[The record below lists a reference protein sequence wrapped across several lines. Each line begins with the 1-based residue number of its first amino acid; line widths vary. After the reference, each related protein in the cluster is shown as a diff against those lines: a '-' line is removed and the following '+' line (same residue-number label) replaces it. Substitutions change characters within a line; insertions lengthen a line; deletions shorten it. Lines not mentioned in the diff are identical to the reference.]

1 MVEFIA
7 RWVVSA
13 VSLIITVRL
22 GIMLHLGMSLSE
34 NFWGVMLAAA
44 LFALVNCSIGF
55 VIRLL
60 ALPLSCLTLG
70 LINLPI
76 NAFLFWL
83 AGWLSPDFQVNGF
96 VAAMVGSIVMSLVN
110 SSLQNFISSALA
122 RRG

>member
-1 MVEFIA
+1 MVEFFA
-7 RWVVSA
+7 RWIVSA
-13 VSLIITVRL
+13 VSLIVTVRL
-22 GIMLHLGMSLSE
+22 GIMLHLGMSLSQ

-44 LFALVNCSIGF
+44 VFALINCSIGPL
-55 VIRLL
+55 IRLF

-83 AGWLSPDFQVNGF
+83 AGWLSPDFEVDGF
-96 VAAMVGSIVMSLVN
+96 VAAMVGSIIMSLVN
-110 SSLQNFISSALA
+110 SSLQNFTSSALV